1 MQPIVNTIDECGTG
15 EASKHDRVRCAYA
28 CAREHC
34 NSQLGNQRHVK
45 GHAIAAFDVGVLENV
60 SEFADLSVQ
69 LLIGVRTSVARFTF
83 PNQCSLVSTPRRK
96 MSIETV
102 VRDID
107 LATTEPFRVWRFP
120 LKNRIPFLEPMK
132 LLFSESGPEGFRV
145 VAGLLAQLLEFLHRL
160 DVCSL

>member
-1 MQPIVNTIDECGTG
+1 
-15 EASKHDRVRCAYA
+15 
-28 CAREHC
+28 
-34 NSQLGNQRHVK
+34 
-45 GHAIAAFDVGVLENV
+45 
-60 SEFADLSVQ
+60 
-69 LLIGVRTSVARFTF
+69 
-83 PNQCSLVSTPRRK
+83 

-107 LATTEPFRVWRFP
+107 LATTEPFSVWRFP